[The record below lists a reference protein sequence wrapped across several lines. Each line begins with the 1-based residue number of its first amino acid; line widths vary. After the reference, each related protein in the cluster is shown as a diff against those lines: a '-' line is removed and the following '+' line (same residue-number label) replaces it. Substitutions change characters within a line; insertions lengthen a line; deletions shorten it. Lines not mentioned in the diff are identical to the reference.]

1 MYMYNRGIS
10 DRLCSTSYTISHRP
24 TVCITNLHSAA
35 DIITVFFCKLGGISQ
50 FFKPQNKA
58 IRTHEGDDVGQASLP
73 SSGPET
79 ADSHGTD
86 SGHQD
91 PLKCLQENLPII
103 PVTFLEEQDVEGILK
118 YRDNTEESYSGID
131 EDDDEAIGNE
141 ILGPCVDVVEPKLQK
156 PPGPSDLSQSPCEE
170 PMQPYLRKYPG
181 HVVGIIELCCRS
193 CTYLFQAALFTRSG
207 CPDEKPIELKRLS
220 DTRWS
225 AQISPVR
232 AVRSRLS
239 VIVAL
244 LQQIGDEERGDRA
257 VEARSILNQMDI
269 KFTFCLEIFNDLLR
283 EMKSTSDSLQRT
295 QLNVSA
301 ACDLINNVRHYLQQK
316 RTPDEFK
323 EHFDAAKQLA
333 ESNELQTTIAFKSR
347 SRARLL
353 PRRFEGDMIVTE
365 SIDRTEAPPDLAT
378 LLLNDI
384 YYPVI
389 DTALSEVERRFGGAN
404 RNSMCGIGA
413 LTPGSGQFLE
423 YSSIKKVRGAV
434 KVKCR
439 RFSARVETDEAYDR
453 AQNS

>member
-1 MYMYNRGIS
+1 MGIHDDIVRRKLEHGPDNAKYTHHS
-10 DRLCSTSYTISHRP
+10 IQEVLIQIMADLILRQVKDEIMVQQHFGIICDETKDMSKKEQISLVVRYLHKGSIHEEFLGFTYAERLDAESLCNYILEKLKTGGIDIKNCVGQSYDGASVMSGRLSGVQVRIKEHAECAENVHCYAHRLNLVIVDTCKADRH
-24 TVCITNLHSAA
+24 AA
-35 DIITVFFCKLGGISQ
+35 DYFAV
-50 FFKPQNKA
+50 
-58 IRTHEGDDVGQASLP
+58 
-73 SSGPET
+73 
-79 ADSHGTD
+79 
-86 SGHQD
+86 
-91 PLKCLQENLPII
+91 
-103 PVTFLEEQDVEGILK
+103 
-118 YRDNTEESYSGID
+118 
-131 EDDDEAIGNE
+131 
-141 ILGPCVDVVEPKLQK
+141 LQK
-156 PPGPSDLSQSPCEE
+156 LYIFVSGSFVHPKWLSLQNDL
-170 PMQPYLRKYPG
+170 Y
-181 HVVGIIELCCRS
+181 
-193 CTYLFQAALFTRSG
+193 
-207 CPDEKPIELKRLS
+207 PDEKPIELKRLS

-225 AQISPVR
+225 AQISAVR
-232 AVRSRLS
+232 AVISRLS

-244 LQQIGDEERGDRA
+244 LQKIGDEERGDRA

-283 EMKSTSDSLQRT
+283 KMKSTSDSLQRT

-347 SRARLL
+347 SRARIL

-365 SIDRTEAPPDLAT
+365 SIGRTEAPPDLAT

-404 RNSMCGIGA
+404 RNIVWHW
-413 LTPGSGQFLE
+413 GS
-423 YSSIKKVRGAV
+423 YSRLWPISRVQLHIKVRGAV
-434 KVKCR
+434 QVKCQ
-439 RFSARVETDEAYDR
+439 RFSARVETDEAYDG